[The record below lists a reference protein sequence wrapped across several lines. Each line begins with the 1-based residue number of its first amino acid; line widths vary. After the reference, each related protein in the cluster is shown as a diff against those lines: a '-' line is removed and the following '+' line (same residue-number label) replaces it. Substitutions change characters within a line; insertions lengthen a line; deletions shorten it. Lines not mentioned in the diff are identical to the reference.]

1 MKQAVIFLIF
11 ISAFFTQVS
20 AEARENNV
28 QKYIN
33 QLKQD
38 TLYTNA
44 AVSIMVMD
52 EKGRNVASWNPD
64 MPLLTAS
71 TMKTISTGM
80 ALRLLGPEY
89 RFTTKIG
96 YTGYIKDGVLNGDLY
111 IIGGGDPTL
120 GSRDTVAYP
129 IDSIFGIWAESI
141 KLAGIATIKG
151 NIIGDERYFENEIIP
166 ESWAISNLGPTFGSG
181 PSGLAFMENTQEFK
195 FVHSGVEG
203 DAVNIVG
210 TYPVVPGM
218 IIENDI
224 KVAPKKSGDRSSY
237 HTTDLARVIRFSG
250 TVPADR
256 EIIEFT
262 GSNKFPGVSC
272 AEEFRKYLLTQ
283 NIKSNALSYDSRIY
297 KVAPYDQI
305 QVIGETKSPK
315 LASIVN
321 VTNRISNNF
330 YAETLFK
337 TIGKT
342 ITGTGSYD
350 SSRVAVLRHFKE
362 MGLSSKGYTQVDG
375 SGLSRQNYVSARFFC
390 KYFSLLKESNTFG
403 DFFKSLP
410 QPGGPGTLKNVLTD
424 MEPAVKSR
432 LHAKSGSL
440 SNVKCYAGYVER
452 QDGGMYYFAILTNNY
467 SARTAQMQVGIEGF
481 MKELLK

>member
-1 MKQAVIFLIF
+1 MKQAITLLIFLSAIF
-11 ISAFFTQVS
+11 STGRAV
-20 AEARENNV
+20 AKENNI

-33 QLKQD
+33 TLQQD

-52 EKGRNVASWNPD
+52 EKWQTVAEWNPD

-71 TMKTISTGM
+71 TMKTISTGL
-80 ALRLLGPEY
+80 ALKILGPDY

-129 IDSIFGIWAESI
+129 IDSIFGIWANAVKMSGI
-141 KLAGIATIKG
+141 KTING

-181 PSGLAFMENTQEFK
+181 PSGLSFMENTQDFK
-195 FVHSGVEG
+195 FVHSGKEG
-203 DAVNIVG
+203 DEVRIERI
-210 TYPVVPGM
+210 YPVVPGLL
-218 IIENDI
+218 IENKM
-224 KVAPKKSGDRSSY
+224 KVAPAKSRDRSNY
-237 HTTDLARVIRFSG
+237 LTTDLARVVKFSG
-250 TVPADR
+250 SLPMERDTV
-256 EIIEFT
+256 EFS
-262 GSNKFPGVSC
+262 GSNKFPGAAC
-272 AEEFRKYLLTQ
+272 AEEFRKFLISQ
-283 NIKSNALSYDSRIY
+283 NIYCNSLSCDSRSYD
-297 KVAPYDQI
+297 VATLDQI
-305 QVIGETKSPK
+305 NVIGHTQSPA

-330 YAETLFK
+330 YAETLYK

-350 SSRVAVLRHFKE
+350 SSRVAVLRLFKE
-362 MGLSSKGYTQVDG
+362 MGLASRGYTQTDG

-390 KYFSLLKESNTFG
+390 KYFTLMKESNTFG
-403 DFFKSLP
+403 YFFESLP
-410 QPGGPGTLKNVLTD
+410 KPGGPGTLKNVLAD
-424 MEPAVKSR
+424 VEPSVKSR

-440 SNVKCYAGYVER
+440 SSVKCYAGYVER
-452 QDGGMYYFAILTNNY
+452 EDGKMYTFAILVNNF
-467 SARTAQMQVGIEGF
+467 SARTAQMQTGIEGF
-481 MKELLK
+481 MKEMLK